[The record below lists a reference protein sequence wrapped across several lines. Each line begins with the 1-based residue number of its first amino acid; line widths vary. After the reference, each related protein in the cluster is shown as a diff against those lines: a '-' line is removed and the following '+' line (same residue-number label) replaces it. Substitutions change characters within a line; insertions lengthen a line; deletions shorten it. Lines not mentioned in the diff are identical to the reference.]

1 MFNQDTC
8 CTVAPYFEVPVEN
21 LRAFKALGQQ
31 FATKARSESG
41 CMYYTFSFSGTT
53 AHCREGYI
61 TAEAILAHLE
71 NVSELLEKS
80 PQDLQDYST
89 GDPRTGRRVGEAEE
103 SSGILEPAFLR
114 LGRGYSPQRHLK
126 NTPAK
131 PIQLRP

>member
-61 TAEAILAHLE
+61 NAEAILAHLE
-71 NVSELLEKS
+71 NVSELLEKALKIS
-80 PQDLQDYST
+80 KIIRLEIHAPAAELEKLKNPLTSLNPHFFALEE
-89 GDPRTGRRVGEAEE
+89 GIRR
-103 SSGILEPAFLR
+103 SGI
-114 LGRGYSPQRHLK
+114 
-126 NTPAK
+126 
-131 PIQLRP
+131 